1 MVIESVRVHMLSNR
15 HVVILKDTAGD
26 RYLPIWIGAWEASAI
41 AMRLQGLR
49 RSARSR
55 TTCSSPRWSELG
67 VRVVRVVISE
77 LADETYHARLHLER
91 DGVEVEVDSRPSD
104 ALALAVRAGVRI
116 FADEEVL
123 AQAALATDPDD
134 EVTGE
139 DEPDDEPGSE
149 GAERPR
155 RRRPPIES
163 IGDAP
168 ADPRL
173 DMFRDFVN
181 SLERDQGGGPE
192 SGERLT
198 DRGEAGWPAT
208 SDVLPARTAI
218 GVAAAR
224 GPCAGRAHSRRRSAQ
239 KSRTAR
245 NTTCGLAP
253 VGLPAVRG

>member
-1 MVIESVRVHMLSNR
+1 MARLVEMVIESVRVHMLSNR
-15 HVVILKDTAGD
+15 HVVILKDPAGD

-41 AMRLQGLR
+41 AMRLQGLAAER
-49 RSARSR
+49 PLTHDLFVAALER
-55 TTCSSPRWSELG
+55 LG

-77 LADETYHARLHLER
+77 LTDETYHARLHLER
-91 DGVEVEVDSRPSD
+91 DRVEVEVDSRPSD
-104 ALALAVRAGVRI
+104 ALAIAVRAGAEI

-181 SLERDQGGGPE
+181 SLDREQGGGPE
-192 SGERLT
+192 SG
-198 DRGEAGWPAT
+198 
-208 SDVLPARTAI
+208 
-218 GVAAAR
+218 
-224 GPCAGRAHSRRRSAQ
+224 GRSS
-239 KSRTAR
+239 
-245 NTTCGLAP
+245 
-253 VGLPAVRG
+253 

>member
-1 MVIESVRVHMLSNR
+1 MARLVEMVIESVRVHMLSNR
-15 HVVILKDTAGD
+15 HVVILKDTADD

-41 AMRLQGLR
+41 AMRLQGLAAER
-49 RSARSR
+49 PLTHDLFVAALER
-55 TTCSSPRWSELG
+55 LG

-104 ALALAVRAGVRI
+104 ALAIAVRAGAEI

-134 EVTGE
+134 EVTAE

-181 SLERDQGGGPE
+181 SLEREQGGGPE
-192 SGERLT
+192 SG
-198 DRGEAGWPAT
+198 
-208 SDVLPARTAI
+208 
-218 GVAAAR
+218 
-224 GPCAGRAHSRRRSAQ
+224 GRSS
-239 KSRTAR
+239 
-245 NTTCGLAP
+245 
-253 VGLPAVRG
+253 